1 LHLSYT
7 NIKIREN
14 KEWGR
19 IIELYR
25 PHLLNYFVKERRR
38 EQTMNKK
45 SVLGLILFAILITTS
60 LFVGAN
66 FLIDKGSKANTD
78 LNQTD
83 IAEDD
88 IKDNSTEIVET
99 DENTQT
105 AVADANSEKVEDT
118 QPTISAETEIAFQ
131 SNADILAEE
140 PWLSAN
146 PSDIGTVIGQEPSEL
161 EGSESPEDSASDADD
176 TFSTSVKDTAK
187 PQLILDC
194 NEVDYK
200 AFIPEMIS
208 DSELEAAL
216 DITNPSIS
224 IDAEAAIL
232 FDADTKEVLF
242 YKNPVLAEF
251 PASTAKL
258 LTSVVAL
265 EWCKQDEEVTLGDE
279 VKMIASDSTR
289 ANIHPG
295 QILTIRN
302 LLEGMLLPSGND
314 AAYAVATFVGR
325 KSLQSPGAT
334 KEEAVEEFIRLM
346 NEKAKKLGVKNSCF
360 KTPDG
365 YDAIGQYTTAYDMG
379 LIGIAAAKN
388 ETIIEISQKSRS
400 RNIFVS
406 GEDVTW
412 NSTNKLITKYS
423 GQYYSKAIGLKTG
436 TSTMAGR
443 CIVAAA
449 ESDGKEV
456 VCVIMDSST
465 AAGRWEDAIELLKY
479 GLD

>member
-1 LHLSYT
+1 
-7 NIKIREN
+7 
-14 KEWGR
+14 
-19 IIELYR
+19 
-25 PHLLNYFVKERRR
+25 
-38 EQTMNKK
+38 MNKK
-45 SVLGLILFAILITTS
+45 SVLGLILFASLITTS
-60 LFVGAN
+60 LFVGAK
-66 FLIDKGSKANTD
+66 FLIDEGSNADTD
-78 LNQTD
+78 LNQTY
-83 IAEDD
+83 IVEND
-88 IKDNSTEIVET
+88 IKNNST
-99 DENTQT
+99 
-105 AVADANSEKVEDT
+105 DT
-118 QPTISAETEIAFQ
+118 QSTIAPEAEIAFQ
-131 SNADILAEE
+131 WKADIISEE

-146 PSDIGTVIGQEPSEL
+146 PSDIGKVIGQEPTETEVSQ
-161 EGSESPEDSASDADD
+161 SPKDSTSSADD
-176 TFSTSVKDTAK
+176 TFSTSVNDTEK
-187 PQLILDC
+187 PELILDC
-194 NEVDYK
+194 NEVDYN

-216 DITNPSIS
+216 DISNPSLG

-242 YKNPVLAEF
+242 YKNPMLAEF

-265 EWCKQDEEVTLGDE
+265 EWCKQEEEVTLGDE
-279 VKMIASDSTR
+279 IKMITSDSTS
-289 ANIHPG
+289 AGLSQG

-302 LLEGMLLPSGND
+302 LMEGMLLPSGND
-314 AAYAVATFVGR
+314 AAYAVAAYVGR

-334 KEEAVEEFIRLM
+334 KEEAVAEFIRLM
-346 NEKAKKLGVKNSCF
+346 NAKAKKLGVKNSCF

-379 LIGIAAAKN
+379 LIGIAATKN
-388 ETIIEISQKSRS
+388 ETIIEISQKSSS

-423 GQYYSKAIGLKTG
+423 GQYYSRAIGLKTG

-456 VCVIMDSST
+456 VCVIMDST

-479 GLD
+479 GLE

>member
-1 LHLSYT
+1 
-7 NIKIREN
+7 
-14 KEWGR
+14 
-19 IIELYR
+19 
-25 PHLLNYFVKERRR
+25 
-38 EQTMNKK
+38 MNKK
-45 SVLGLILFAILITTS
+45 SVLGLILFASLITTS
-60 LFVGAN
+60 LFVGAK
-66 FLIDKGSKANTD
+66 FLIDKGNGNDTNLD
-78 LNQTD
+78 QTY
-83 IAEDD
+83 IAEKD
-88 IKDNSTEIVET
+88 IKKNSIDIEETE
-99 DENTQT
+99 ENTQKD
-105 AVADANSEKVEDT
+105 AADTNLAKAEDA
-118 QPTISAETEIAFQ
+118 QSTIAPEAEIAFQ
-131 SNADILAEE
+131 WTADIITEE

-146 PSDIGTVIGQEPSEL
+146 PSDIGTVIGQEPTEAEVSQ
-161 EGSESPEDSASDADD
+161 SPEDSTSSADD

-216 DITNPSIS
+216 DISNPNLG

-242 YKNPVLAEF
+242 YKNPILAEF
-251 PASTAKL
+251 PASMVKL

-265 EWCKQDEEVTLGDE
+265 EWCKLKEEVTLGDE
-279 VKMIASDSTR
+279 VKMITSDSTR
-289 ANIHPG
+289 AGLFKG

-314 AAYAVATFVGR
+314 AAYAVAAFVGR
-325 KSLQSPGAT
+325 KSLQSPDAT
-334 KEEAVEEFIRLM
+334 REEAVAEFIRLM
-346 NEKAKKLGVKNSCF
+346 NTKAKELGVKNSCF

-379 LIGIAAAKN
+379 LIGIAAANN
-388 ETIIEISQKSRS
+388 ETIIEISQKSSS
-400 RNIFVS
+400 RNIFIS

-443 CIVAAA
+443 CIIAAA
-449 ESDGKEV
+449 ESDGKKV
-456 VCVIMDSST
+456 VCVIMDST

-479 GLD
+479 GLN